1 MWVKLCIVLGK
12 QLPASQ
18 NIRCRLSYIK
28 KKQKYFYK
36 ESHTSVC
43 KSITHNMP
51 KVETAQ
57 KPSGRCGSVDYL

>member
-1 MWVKLCIVLGK
+1 MGK

-18 NIRCRLSYIK
+18 NIRCRIIIYQEETKNI
-28 KKQKYFYK
+28 FYK
-36 ESHTSVC
+36 ELHTSVC

-57 KPSGRCGSVDYL
+57 KPSSRCGSVDYL

>member
-1 MWVKLCIVLGK
+1 MVLGK
-12 QLPASQ
+12 QLPASHI
-18 NIRCRLSYIK
+18 IRCRITVYQEETKNI
-28 KKQKYFYK
+28 FFK

-57 KPSGRCGSVDYL
+57 KPSSRCGSADYL